1 MNDFISKIKNWYKNF
16 SSKKVSYEKDGIK
29 PKKDWMIIVL
39 ILLFITII
47 LIGISSYFYINVD
60 NGTLFNVPE
69 IEEISETKVNRKLLE
84 KVVGEYD
91 DREIRLNEIKEG
103 RDIPPNPAL

>member
-39 ILLFITII
+39 ILL
-47 LIGISSYFYINVD
+47 
-60 NGTLFNVPE
+60 
-69 IEEISETKVNRKLLE
+69 
-84 KVVGEYD
+84 
-91 DREIRLNEIKEG
+91 
-103 RDIPPNPAL
+103 